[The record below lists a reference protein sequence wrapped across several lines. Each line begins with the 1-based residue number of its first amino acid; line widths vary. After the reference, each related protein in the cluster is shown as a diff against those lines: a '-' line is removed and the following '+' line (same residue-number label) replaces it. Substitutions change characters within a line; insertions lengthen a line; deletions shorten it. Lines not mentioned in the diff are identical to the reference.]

1 MGAFIDTGRAVARV
15 TPHRSNDFVRRGAS
29 QVKILRRLRSRGI
42 FAFSALHLIVL
53 SSLPLAIAEP
63 LPPFAQEF
71 VVQYCVDCHGEEK
84 QKGDRR
90 LDGMTADTVDGNN
103 LLMLEEALDMLNLGD
118 MPPDEKKVK
127 QPSVAEKRR
136 MIEWLTE
143 RLTIAED
150 SKAPVSTVLRRLNRH
165 EYLNTMRDLLGIKSE
180 VFDVAFDFPDDATV
194 HGFDNNGESLTL
206 SDFQMRRYLEVA
218 DRFLDKAI
226 RFETKQPEARRLRF
240 TANDFGGVLPE
251 DRTRAP
257 VTWRINFHDEYLDI
271 GHGKPIERHPN
282 YPQKFAKSGGVPED
296 GYYKIIVKAE
306 AMSRLDHPYEARD
319 FQTDLT
325 EPLKMG
331 IVVAPELRLL
341 GKNAHEGRRPV
352 KVFDLA
358 DEVPTNYVVTV
369 WMEKGSA
376 PFVHWVN
383 GVSSKGTIR
392 KVADKYHP
400 EVVRTQDYLLQEG
413 LAESKNLD
421 SQTIGEVYDGPRI
434 RVHSMEI
441 IGPVYESWPPK
452 SHRMLFGDSTNPK
465 RVDVAATL
473 VEFASRAFRRPQS
486 AEDVQHYVDFVKQQ
500 TQAGKSRE
508 EALKLALS
516 AIMSSPKFLYLDEG
530 DEQEAKELDSYQL
543 ASRLSYFLWS
553 SMPDEA
559 LFSLAKSDGLLDP
572 EIIEA
577 QVERML
583 KDPKAMAFVER
594 FTDGWLR
601 LNTLGSMLPDDKTF
615 ERYYTDR
622 LESAMKEETRRFF
635 ANLLVSNGSIL
646 DFLDSDYSFVNGPLA
661 KHYGFEGI
669 DGEAFRKV
677 RFPEDAHRGGLLGQA
692 SVLTVTANG
701 VETSPVVRGVWIL
714 ENILGSPPSP
724 PPPDVEPLEP
734 DTRGATTIREQL
746 KKHRSDQACADC
758 HAKIDPLGFALEFYD
773 PIGGYRERY
782 PSVSDDNRRVRGKP
796 VDGSGEL
803 PSGESF
809 HDEKGLKKALMGRKD
824 RFALAL
830 TEKLLTYGTGREM
843 TFRDHSEMERIS
855 TEIAECGYGLR
866 DLVKAVASSEVFA
879 RR

>member
-1 MGAFIDTGRAVARV
+1 MR
-15 TPHRSNDFVRRGAS
+15 
-29 QVKILRRLRSRGI
+29 
-42 FAFSALHLIVL
+42 FAKSL
-53 SSLPLAIAEP
+53 LPLIYLVIASAAIAEP
-63 LPPFAQEF
+63 LPPFAQDF
-71 VVQYCVDCHGEEK
+71 VNQYCIDCHGEEK

-90 LDGMTADTVDGNN
+90 MDGMTADTADGNN

-118 MPPDEKKVK
+118 MPPDEKKVR
-127 QPSVAEKRR
+127 QPSVGEKRQ

-143 RLTIAED
+143 RLTIAEK

-165 EYLNTMRDLLGIKSE
+165 EYLNTMRDLLGIKPE
-180 VFDVAFDFPDDATV
+180 VFDTAFDFPDDATV

-206 SDFQMRRYLEVA
+206 SDYQMRRYLEVA
-218 DRFLDKAI
+218 ERFLDKSI
-226 RFETKQPEARRLRF
+226 RFESKRPGSQRLRF

-257 VTWRINFHDEYLDI
+257 VTWRINFHDKYLDI

-282 YPQKFAKSGGVPED
+282 YPLKFAKSGGVPED
-296 GYYKIIVKAE
+296 GYYKIVVRAE
-306 AMSRLDHPYEARD
+306 GMSRLDHPYEASD

-358 DEVPTNYVVTV
+358 DEVPTDYEVTV

-400 EVVRTQDYLLQEG
+400 EVVRTRDYLLQEG
-413 LAESKNLD
+413 LAEAKNLD
-421 SQTIGEVYDGPRI
+421 SKTIGEVYDGPRI

-441 IGPVYESWPPK
+441 IGPVYESWPPE
-452 SHRMLFGDSTNPK
+452 SHRMIFGDETDPK
-465 RVDVAATL
+465 DVDVSTTLIDFAT
-473 VEFASRAFRRPQS
+473 RAFRRPQER
-486 AEDVQHYVDFVKQQ
+486 EDVQHYIDFVEEQ
-500 TQAGKSRE
+500 TKAGKSRE
-508 EALKLALS
+508 AALKLTLS
-516 AIMSSPKFLYLDEG
+516 AILSSPRFLYLDEG
-530 DEQEAKELDSYQL
+530 DEEEARKLDSYQL

-553 SMPDEA
+553 SMPDEE
-559 LFSLAKSDGLLDP
+559 LFGLAARDELTDP
-572 EIIEA
+572 ETLTL
-577 QVERML
+577 QVDRML
-583 KDPKAMAFVER
+583 KDPKASSFVER

-615 ERYYTDR
+615 ESYYSDR
-622 LESAMKEETRRFF
+622 LEFAMREETRHFF
-635 ANLLVSNGSIL
+635 ANLLNTNGSIL
-646 DFLDSDYSFVNGPLA
+646 DFIDSDYSFVNGPLA
-661 KHYGFEGI
+661 KHYGFEEI
-669 DGEAFRKV
+669 SGEAFRKV
-677 RFPEDAHRGGLLGQA
+677 HFDGESHRGGLLGQA
-692 SVLTVTANG
+692 SILTVTANG

-714 ENILGSPPSP
+714 ENILGTPPSP

-773 PIGGYRERY
+773 PIGGYRDRY
-782 PSVSDDNRRVRGKP
+782 PSVSENNQRVRGKP

-809 HDEKGLKKALMGRKD
+809 HDERGLKRALMGRKD

-843 TFRDHSEMERIS
+843 TFRDHPEMERIA

-866 DLVKAVASSEVFA
+866 DLVTAVASSEVFA
-879 RR
+879 NR